1 MENKK
6 KIIII
11 ITSKEAKTEGY
22 PKLEMNQSVE
32 IMYVNVL
39 K

>member
-1 MENKK
+1 MENQKK
-6 KIIII
+6 KKK